1 MIFKNK
7 KGETLIEVIAALT
20 SLVLAGLAA
29 MTVILSAMGSTA
41 ISKEYLM
48 AQNFAREGVEGVVNI
63 RDTNWL
69 LYSSDK
75 QNCWDL
81 IRSTQNDGTLFT
93 NCSIQTKM
101 SAAGN
106 YVLATDTQGKLYLES
121 RDPPVSSNNSLF
133 GIVYGIVP
141 SSASNL
147 YSQNS
152 ASFITPAEI
161 QPTPKFYRAI
171 TFIKKDADTYQVT
184 VTVLWKN
191 KSTENKY
198 ELTSIMTNYE
208 K

>member
-29 MTVILSAMGSTA
+29 MTIVLSAMGSTA

-69 LYSSDK
+69 LYPNDK

-81 IRSTQNDGTLFT
+81 VKSTQDDGSLFAD
-93 NCSIQTKM
+93 CSAQTKM

-106 YVLATDTQGKLYLES
+106 YVLATNAQGKLYLES
-121 RDPPVSSNNSLF
+121 RSGGVSADNDLLW
-133 GIVYGIVP
+133 IK
-141 SSASNL
+141 
-147 YSQNS
+147 YSTDKIYTQNS
-152 ASFITPAEI
+152 GTNEDALKPI
-161 QPTPKFYRAI
+161 PKFYRAI

-198 ELTSIMTNYE
+198 VLTSIMTNYE